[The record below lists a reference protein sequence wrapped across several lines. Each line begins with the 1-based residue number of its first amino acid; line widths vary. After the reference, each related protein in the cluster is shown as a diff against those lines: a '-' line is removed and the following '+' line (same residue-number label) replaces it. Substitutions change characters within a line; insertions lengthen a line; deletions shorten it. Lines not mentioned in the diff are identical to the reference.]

1 MAKKGLSRLFT
12 AKYSCT
18 GDTISYSEGC
28 ENEKLASYS
37 VEVEAA
43 EKSNL
48 YLNNGIAESSGGG
61 FNTGT
66 LTLETGDLS
75 TETSKMIL
83 NVKEQDVEGI
93 EDESELKEVIFD
105 DDMGETP
112 PYVGVGYVE
121 LHQKNGVEFHRAI
134 VLPKVGFNIP
144 SDSATTK
151 GESIEWQTQEITGT
165 IYRADGGK
173 HPWKRYADCKTEE
186 TAVAYIK
193 KLLNITDPKSVS
205 LQETGEQ

>member
-1 MAKKGLSRLFT
+1 MAKKGLSRLFM
-12 AKYSCT
+12 AKHSSSGGT
-18 GDTISYSEGC
+18 DSYTEGC

-37 VEVEAA
+37 SDIEVA

-75 TETSKMIL
+75 VETSKLIL
-83 NVKEQDVEGI
+83 NVKEQSVDGI
-93 EDESELKEVIFD
+93 EAESDLKEVVFD
-105 DDMGETP
+105 DDMGDTP
-112 PYVGVGYVE
+112 PYLGVGLIE
-121 LHQKNGVEFHRAI
+121 LHQVNGAEFHRAI

-165 IYRADGGK
+165 IYRADGDK
-173 HPWKRYADCKTEE
+173 HPWKRYADCKTEA

-193 KLLNITDPKSVS
+193 KLLNITDPETVS
-205 LQETGEQ
+205 TTEAGEQ